1 MDKSL
6 HLAAVF
12 RLDGHD
18 IAPVSLGYDILLHEL
33 RIVRRVGHLVELVA
47 NFRLLHTNLAPY
59 FKELGRGAVRNL
71 LLGDY
76 GRGYLSFE
84 IFVRLKR
91 REKRVENGLD
101 SRVRAAPL
109 SESAHGSEHLGNIEQ
124 FAHGERAARAGSRC
138 GVIDIAKPAEG
149 RTAEASK
156 EHMRV
161 ARLIHLHLREINI
174 ALRAEAQRKLARVG
188 ACRELCEALQYFIK
202 FQSR

>member
-1 MDKSL
+1 M
-6 HLAAVF
+6 
-12 RLDGHD
+12 
-18 IAPVSLGYDILLHEL
+18 
-33 RIVRRVGHLVELVA
+33 GHLVELVA
-47 NFRLLHTNLAPY
+47 NFRLLHANLAPY

-76 GRGYLSFE
+76 GRGYLRFE

-109 SESAHGSEHLGNIEQ
+109 SESAHGSEHLSNIEQ

-138 GVIDIAKPAEG
+138 SVIDIAKTAEG
-149 RTAEASK
+149 RTSEARK

-174 ALRAEAQRKLARVG
+174 ALWAKTQRKLACVG